1 MIAMDKLYE
10 LPVKW
15 VAMDEL
21 ERIYPR
27 QMKYSIIIVAY
38 KAEEYLQA
46 CLDSIKCSRSKD
58 YEIIIVDNSPEPL
71 FDELELDASLG
82 FRYVYNHKNIGFAA
96 ACNVGV
102 KMAKG
107 KFICLL
113 NPDTLVYGDWLERMS
128 RYLVEEGGPCHAVG
142 PVSNMAAGLQH
153 HRLMLPTYPSR
164 QEWKPCP
171 TKVLIGFCFM
181 MAKKTWE
188 SLDGMDP
195 GCFLGCDD
203 LDISWRMQ
211 LKGMRLGVASDVY
224 VHHECHK
231 SFEANPE
238 SEKLIKQ
245 SEEYLKAK
253 LITHYGEGN
262 VPTATE
268 LWGADFM
275 DTGAKPTVSVC
286 MIANDKDLWEA
297 LTPIHQM
304 GFCHQIVLTDTSKE
318 PNKVPSIYASPGTGE
333 SAFTFVTNGKEFSF
347 PKSNKNKILSRFPWI
362 DDFAAARNHSLSH
375 CTGDWVIWLDAD
387 DRIPQDTIDQMQTE
401 SFRRLL
407 QKHRTMLRFKVR
419 NVGKSGEVFE
429 EFMQTRMFRRTESH
443 WEGRIHEHL
452 VMDGHTVQDC
462 PTLIIDHTGYS
473 DEATVAAKSERNLN
487 LLAMEPDSSDT
498 WMHRAHCYGMVG
510 KWAKAAQCFEN
521 AMQGAA
527 QDAKDF
533 LNYQVGICFENMSE
547 HAEAAK
553 RYAASHRADGL
564 CRLAEMAYRQG
575 LPYAAP
581 LFFQFLQEAEKE
593 DLGRFVSHTSSLITH
608 AHKRL
613 KELENGTT

>member
-1 MIAMDKLYE
+1 
-10 LPVKW
+10 
-15 VAMDEL
+15 
-21 ERIYPR
+21 
-27 QMKYSIIIVAY
+27 MKYSLIIVAY

-46 CLDSIKCSRSKD
+46 CLDSIKCSRSKN
-58 YEIIIVDNSPEPL
+58 YEIIIVDNSPESL
-71 FDELELDASLG
+71 DEKIKFPSA
-82 FRYVYNHKNIGFAA
+82 RYHWTGKNLGFAA
-96 ACNVGV
+96 ACNLGV

-107 KFICLL
+107 EIICLL

-188 SLDGMDP
+188 NLDGMDP

-231 SFEANPE
+231 SFETNPE

-253 LITHYGEGN
+253 LVEHYRSSK

-286 MIANDKDLWEA
+286 MIARDEVSNLQHLLPSLKKFSEV
-297 LTPIHQM
+297 
-304 GFCHQIVLTDTSKE
+304 VLVD
-318 PNKVPSIYASPGTGE
+318 TGE
-333 SAFTFVTNGKEFSF
+333 MPDTMVAMCRLDVIAHIPGEPWATSGLLHGVNT
-347 PKSNKNKILSRFPWI
+347 IWQHFPWI
-362 DDFAAARNHSLSH
+362 NDFAAARNYSLSH
-375 CTGDWVIWLDAD
+375 CNSDWVIWLDAD

-419 NVGKSGEVFE
+419 NVGKNGEVFE

-452 VMDGHTVQDC
+452 VMDGHTVHDC
-462 PTLIIDHTGYS
+462 PTLVIDHTGYN
-473 DEATVAAKSERNLN
+473 DEAVVAAKSKRNLA
-487 LLAMEPDSSDT
+487 LLEDEPGSPET
-498 WMHRAHCYGMVG
+498 WLHRGHCYGMIG
-510 KWAKAAQCFEN
+510 DWNQAMGCFAMALRDARQDMHDYLEYQIGLCHEN
-521 AMQGAA
+521 LGQY
-527 QDAKDF
+527 D
-533 LNYQVGICFENMSE
+533 L
-547 HAEAAK
+547 AAK
-553 RYAASHRADGL
+553 SYAKSCRVDGL
-564 CRLAEMAYRQG
+564 GRLAEMAYRQG
-575 LPYAAP
+575 LPYARP
-581 LFFQFLQEAEKE
+581 LFFQFLQEAEKDE
-593 DLGRFVSHTSSLITH
+593 PGRFVSHTSSLITH
-608 AHKRL
+608 AQKRL